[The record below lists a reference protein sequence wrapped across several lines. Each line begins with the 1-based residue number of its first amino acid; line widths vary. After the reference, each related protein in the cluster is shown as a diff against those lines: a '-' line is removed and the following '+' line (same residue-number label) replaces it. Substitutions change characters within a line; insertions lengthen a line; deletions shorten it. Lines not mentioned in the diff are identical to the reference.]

1 MDKNAPET
9 DSKQKTDPLLK
20 PHKSIIRRVFA
31 VLRLAVFFTVI
42 AGAIVS
48 MIPQENLPDITD
60 INFLLHPF
68 NLAALLIGTLILGS
82 ILYLMLS
89 PSLTVGGSALGG
101 SFDFESMIGIV
112 MGMIGLVFVGIITLF
127 TTTPSSSVIF
137 ALILMG
143 MYTFY
148 IYKVIKDTWVI
159 QKENL
164 EIRKKYGELIEIDKE
179 KSDFIM
185 VTSHQLRT
193 PLTEIRWSLDEIIKH
208 GNLEEKFQ
216 TILKKTEESVSRL
229 ANIVDNMLKTRAFEV
244 KNHVLKKIAVDAG
257 ELTADILNSRDLF
270 AQQKNVII
278 SFPHPEKKIMLDA
291 DKDKIRIA
299 IENII
304 DNAIRYSP
312 NGKVSISLG
321 TEGKMAKIVV
331 EDSGIGIDLNDQN
344 RIFTKFFRT
353 KNAMLVQPDGS
364 GIGLYATKNIIEQ
377 HGGSVNFFSE
387 LNKGTKFM
395 VTLPLAKT

>member
-1 MDKNAPET
+1 MDSQPLPIE
-9 DSKQKTDPLLK
+9 QKTDPLLK
-20 PHKSIIRRVFA
+20 PRKSIIRRVFA
-31 VLRLAVFFTVI
+31 VLRLAVFFTII
-42 AGAIVS
+42 AGAIVN

-60 INFLLHPF
+60 IGFLLHPF
-68 NLAALLIGTLILGS
+68 NLIALLVGILILGS
-82 ILYLMLS
+82 VLYLMLA
-89 PSLTVGGSALGG
+89 PSLNAGGSALGG

-112 MGMIGLVFVGIITLF
+112 MGMVGLVLVGIITLF
-127 TTTPSSSVIF
+127 TAAPSNSVIF
-137 ALILMG
+137 TLILTG

-148 IYKVIKDTWVI
+148 IYRVIKDTWVI

-164 EIRKKYGELIEIDKE
+164 EIRKRYGELVEVDKE

-185 VTSHQLRT
+185 ITSHQLRT
-193 PLTEIRWSLDEIIKH
+193 PLTEMRWSLDEIIRH

-216 TILKKTEESVSRL
+216 MLLKKTLESVSRL
-229 ANIVDNMLKTRAFEV
+229 ANIVDDMLKTRAFEV
-244 KNHVLKKIAVDAG
+244 KNHILKKTAVDAAG
-257 ELTADILNSRDLF
+257 LIADILNDRELF
-270 AQQKNVII
+270 AKQKNV
-278 SFPHPEKKIMLDA
+278 SLNFAKPDKKIMLDA

-299 IENII
+299 IENMI

-312 NGKVSISLG
+312 NGKVNISLG
-321 TEGKMAKIVV
+321 VESKMAKIVV
-331 EDSGIGIDLNDQN
+331 EDSGIGIDLGDQK

-387 LNKGTKFM
+387 LNKGTKFI
-395 VTLPLAKT
+395 VTLPLAK